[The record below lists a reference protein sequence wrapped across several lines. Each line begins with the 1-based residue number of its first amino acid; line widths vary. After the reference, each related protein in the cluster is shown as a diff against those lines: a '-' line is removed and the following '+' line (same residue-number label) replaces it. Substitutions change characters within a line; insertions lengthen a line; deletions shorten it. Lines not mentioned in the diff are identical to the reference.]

1 MLAGAASGGAETFF
15 VSLAA
20 AFAGFDVEQRAV
32 IRRNPTRAAL
42 LRDAGVPVREVAYA
56 GWFDFA
62 TRLALRREVAA
73 FAPDVALAFMSRA
86 ADRMPEGRHLK
97 LARLGGFY
105 DIKYYRRCDH
115 LICITHGIRRHVIA
129 QGWPEERAHYL
140 ANFAEADPAPAAD
153 RAAHGTPADAPLVFT
168 PCRLHAAKAIDV
180 LLRAVATL
188 DGVYLW
194 VAGD

>member
-1 MLAGAASGGAETFF
+1 
-15 VSLAA
+15 
-20 AFAGFDVEQRAV
+20 
-32 IRRNPTRAAL
+32 
-42 LRDAGVPVREVAYA
+42 
-56 GWFDFA
+56 
-62 TRLALRREVAA
+62 
-73 FAPDVALAFMSRA
+73 MSRA

-168 PCRLHAAKAIDV
+168 PCRLPAAKATDV

-188 DGVYLW
+188 DGV
-194 VAGD
+194 VREHVVEGNGVSV